1 PLQKKIPKNPRY
13 EDVESS
19 INTGASLT
27 RYLRRVDE
35 FNESRLHFTLIFTDY
50 KIKPDEI
57 FRRMKMTT
65 FVQLAVQVAE
75 VNGVAV
81 SPFYSVICGIGE
93 IDVDSDRSPVLSS
106 TSPLLRD
113 CATKP
118 YLLLD
123 VRDSDDFNNCHIIGA
138 LNYPAT
144 MLSRCMNFETRE
156 MLAFRNRPNHIIIL
170 YDEDE
175 RIAPRV
181 ATILTQRG
189 YDNVFLLAGGL
200 KVAWKLFPKG
210 LILGD
215 APPSLKVKP
224 GKRPSGEKNVL
235 RLSSASSVVFS
246 DNASVRSTTTSA
258 STRRRVLPSFET
270 YDSVGSRGTPNGG
283 EEFKML
289 DLAHL
294 SLSLDNLLTN
304 GTYFKELV
312 NPVGFYRH
320 KG

>member
-1 PLQKKIPKNPRY
+1 
-13 EDVESS
+13 
-19 INTGASLT
+19 
-27 RYLRRVDE
+27 
-35 FNESRLHFTLIFTDY
+35 
-50 KIKPDEI
+50 
-57 FRRMKMTT
+57 MKMTT

-75 VNGVAV
+75 VNGVGTSETDSAPENNNV
-81 SPFYSVICGIGE
+81 KTAEVKEPSTVRSKLESVICGIGE

-304 GTYFKELV
+304 GRSVTSAHSMASQRSAVSRCSTVSTVKPFK
-312 NPVGFYRH
+312 
-320 KG
+320 

>member
-1 PLQKKIPKNPRY
+1 MRAAKKPVDPLQKKIPKNPRY

-35 FNESRLHFTLIFTDY
+35 FNENY

-75 VNGVAV
+75 VNGVGTSETDSAPENNNV
-81 SPFYSVICGIGE
+81 KTAEVKEPSTVRSKLESVICGIGE

-224 GKRPSGEKNVL
+224 GKRPSGEKKCP
-235 RLSSASSVVFS
+235 SAF
-246 DNASVRSTTTSA
+246 
-258 STRRRVLPSFET
+258 L
-270 YDSVGSRGTPNGG
+270 G
-283 EEFKML
+283 L
-289 DLAHL
+289 
-294 SLSLDNLLTN
+294 
-304 GTYFKELV
+304 
-312 NPVGFYRH
+312 
-320 KG
+320 